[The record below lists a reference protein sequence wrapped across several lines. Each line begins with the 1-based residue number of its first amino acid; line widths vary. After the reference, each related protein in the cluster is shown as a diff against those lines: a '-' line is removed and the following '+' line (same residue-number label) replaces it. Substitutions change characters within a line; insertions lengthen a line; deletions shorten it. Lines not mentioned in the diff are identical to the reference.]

1 MNVTDNYMLQ
11 QMQQM
16 AAGMTGLPQTGSSGN
31 KDKDGASFQDLMD
44 QTAGSA
50 SPAETKKDAP
60 QQKPVKDGNHKEPA
74 ENVQPQEKGPVQKEE
89 TLRPQDM
96 TANPNVVQYLDLFRP
111 EIAETA
117 VGETLVEVPVEG
129 IPQPAVEEA
138 HMDLGGEMPTLD
150 TQVESQVQA
159 EVSMEENPESF
170 QQSMQE
176 IPQEQKA
183 VPEQAPEVVQDDQP
197 VQTQQQTAEP
207 VVRETEDAPEVEV
220 VKPREEE
227 TAEPEEAVETP
238 HSVFH
243 EAKAAPVKVGESYES
258 VDTQAPDMDE
268 QLARTIQQTV
278 QTGGE
283 RVEIRLSPEN
293 LGALTIEMTKDASGA
308 LQVVLHASNSRAA
321 GLLSSHLD
329 GLHAALQSYG
339 PEPVHVEVQ
348 RNQESQQQHF
358 QHADPDGRGNQQHQQ
373 QQEHRQEQ
381 TGGEDFLQKL
391 RLGLFGA
398 DENS

>member
-50 SPAETKKDAP
+50 SSAETKKDAP
-60 QQKPVKDGNHKEPA
+60 QQKPVKDSDNREPA

-117 VGETLVEVPVEG
+117 VGEALVEVPVEG

-138 HMDLGGEMPTLD
+138 HMDLGGEMPALD

-183 VPEQAPEVVQDDQP
+183 VPEQAPEAVQDDQP

-227 TAEPEEAVETP
+227 TAGLEEAVETP

-373 QQEHRQEQ
+373 QEHRQEQ